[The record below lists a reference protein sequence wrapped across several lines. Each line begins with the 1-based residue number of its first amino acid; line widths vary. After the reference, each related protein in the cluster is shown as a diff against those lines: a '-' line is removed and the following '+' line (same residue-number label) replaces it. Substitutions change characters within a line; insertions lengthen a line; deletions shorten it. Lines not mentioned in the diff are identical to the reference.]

1 MSEKDHSK
9 NGINRQDYL
18 DRAYD
23 DHALPLTRLI
33 NTCYSVEQYVKKNC
47 RSGLDVGCGWGWAI
61 KYFRDLGVEMHG
73 FDVTRNILKD
83 SISFCGIENLLI
95 ADGEKIPYKKDTF
108 DLVFS
113 WHVIEHVPHPEI
125 FLKEIKRVLRDDGLL
140 ILGVPNDHA
149 LDILPF
155 RPLRYLLN
163 EKTNKIQ
170 KIVKLMTYHDMDHKR
185 EYTKNEN
192 ELIDAG
198 FEVLQIN
205 SYIFAFPFL
214 SQFLRTI
221 SSRINKRLFS
231 TPKRILLGRFVP
243 QQFREAI
250 IAVCKN
256 SKKNM
261 CGICGIYGLEDKELV
276 KKMCKT
282 LVHRGPDDQGIYT
295 DSDISLGHRRLSIRN
310 VIKTAVKENE

>member
-125 FLKEIKRVLRDDGLL
+125 FLKEIKRVLRDNGLL
-140 ILGVPNDHA
+140 IIGVPNDHA

-163 EKTNKIQ
+163 EKAIKF
-170 KIVKLMTYHDMDHKR
+170 KKL
-185 EYTKNEN
+185 
-192 ELIDAG
+192 
-198 FEVLQIN
+198 
-205 SYIFAFPFL
+205 L
-214 SQFLRTI
+214 S
-221 SSRINKRLFS
+221 
-231 TPKRILLGRFVP
+231 
-243 QQFREAI
+243 
-250 IAVCKN
+250 
-256 SKKNM
+256 
-261 CGICGIYGLEDKELV
+261 
-276 KKMCKT
+276 
-282 LVHRGPDDQGIYT
+282 
-295 DSDISLGHRRLSIRN
+295 
-310 VIKTAVKENE
+310 